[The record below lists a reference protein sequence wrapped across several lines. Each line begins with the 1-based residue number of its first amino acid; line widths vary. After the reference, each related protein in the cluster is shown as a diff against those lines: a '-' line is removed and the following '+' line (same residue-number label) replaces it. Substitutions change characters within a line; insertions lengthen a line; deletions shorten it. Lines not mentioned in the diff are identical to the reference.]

1 MIRMSVNRI
10 LPLLLLLVFFTSC
23 ARKYKVEGSSSVT
36 SLDGKMLFLKTLQN
50 GQWVAVDSAEV
61 IHGLF
66 SMKGP
71 VDSVMMVTLYMDD
84 EGIMPLVLE
93 DGKIEVSI
101 SNTQLAAKGTLLN
114 DRLYEFIEKRNALE
128 LQIEELDRKE
138 ARMVLD
144 GANLE
149 DVHKEL
155 AKEGETLVEEMN
167 NYVKQFIIDN
177 NENVLG
183 PSVFMMMCSTLPYP
197 VMTPQIEDIMRT
209 APLAFKQNQLIKEFL
224 SKAKENMQ
232 LIEEHQRV
240 RQNASTD
247 TSANKLLRKAAFY
260 CCIGFRHSC
269 LDVLHSLSL
278 RGNRFMNRQYHAVAV
293 YPLARAG
300 KYLKRTVDGNGHYRQ
315 LQFICQLEGSSL
327 EVSHVT
333 GECACSFGEYYQ

>member
-10 LPLLLLLVFFTSC
+10 LPSRLVTEELPSTLYFRAQEVKNTSKSK
-23 ARKYKVEGSSSVT
+23 R
-36 SLDGKMLFLKTLQN
+36 GKMLFLKTLQN

-155 AKEGETLVEEMN
+155 AKEGEALVEEMN

-247 TSANKLLRKAAFY
+247 TSANK
-260 CCIGFRHSC
+260 
-269 LDVLHSLSL
+269 
-278 RGNRFMNRQYHAVAV
+278 
-293 YPLARAG
+293 P
-300 KYLKRTVDGNGHYRQ
+300 
-315 LQFICQLEGSSL
+315 
-327 EVSHVT
+327 
-333 GECACSFGEYYQ
+333 